1 VNIQG
6 RWAVALL
13 ATLAI
18 SLSANLFVGGW
29 AVGRS
34 FEARGNGV
42 LLSGPGD
49 EPHGRA
55 ARGVGRF
62 LEGLPAEARPA
73 VRTAFQARR
82 AELRERLRAVRAAR
96 HGVAEAIARP
106 DATTPQ
112 IESALAELRAREG
125 ELQATAHAAVASAV
139 AGLPPE
145 VRAQWRGRWKTGP

>member
-13 ATLAI
+13 ATLAV

-29 AVGRS
+29 AVGRA
-34 FEARGNGV
+34 FEERGNS
-42 LLSGPGD
+42 LLIPGPGA
-49 EPHGRA
+49 EPQGRT

-73 VRTAFQARR
+73 VRAAFQARR
-82 AELRERLRAVRAAR
+82 AELGERMRAVRAAR
-96 HGVAEAIARP
+96 QAVAEAIARP
-106 DATTPQ
+106 DTTAPQ

-125 ELQATAHAAVASAV
+125 ELRATSHAAVASAV